1 MIASAAAA
9 PGLAYDPF
17 SIEAM
22 TDPYPFYRRL
32 RREWPAYPLPHY
44 KSWAISRF
52 EDVWSLFL
60 DRERFTE
67 AEGQVFAREQ
77 LLAPLTAVPVASLD
91 PLAIFNNLDPPVHGQ
106 VRRAM
111 GASLMPAAV
120 TRLEPALRRVVGER
134 LDLLADKGRMD
145 VNLELASHV
154 SAAAACHIVG
164 LSPADVPDVI
174 TLVNRSVAR
183 RPGEPGMSE
192 DGWAAVAELNAMLA
206 AAVARRRAGD
216 VCGDPRMIDGL
227 IAMRLPARGPLSD
240 TEVAQQLISIL
251 IGGTESLPKV
261 IAGGLLE
268 LWKAKDQRA
277 QVATDPAGNA
287 APAFEEMIRLC
298 APAQWFGRTLKVD
311 TDILGQKMTAGERL
325 LLLTASAN
333 RDEREFD
340 DPDDFRWNRRMR
352 RVVAFGMGPHFC
364 IGIHIARLE
373 GRLIVE
379 ELLRRF
385 PDYEL
390 DETAGVRAVSEFQI
404 GWVRLP
410 VIVR

>member
-1 MIASAAAA
+1 
-9 PGLAYDPF
+9 
-17 SIEAM
+17 
-22 TDPYPFYRRL
+22 
-32 RREWPAYPLPHY
+32 
-44 KSWAISRF
+44 
-52 EDVWSLFL
+52 
-60 DRERFTE
+60 
-67 AEGQVFAREQ
+67 
-77 LLAPLTAVPVASLD
+77 
-91 PLAIFNNLDPPVHGQ
+91 
-106 VRRAM
+106 M